1 MCMYVCMYVCIY
13 VCMYV
18 CKIDKIAKMD
28 KILDKTTKFVKV
40 L

>member
-1 MCMYVCMYVCIY
+1 MY

-28 KILDKTTKFVKV
+28 KTLDKTIKFAKV

>member
-1 MCMYVCMYVCIY
+1 MYVYMY

-28 KILDKTTKFVKV
+28 KTLAREDKTNDVMND
-40 L
+40 LRG

>member
-1 MCMYVCMYVCIY
+1 
-13 VCMYV
+13 MYV

-28 KILDKTTKFVKV
+28 KTLAREDKTLVKTIKFVKV